1 MSKRKITEQEYLIE
15 QIFNDIRYNNGEQI
29 DEGWFDSLKANV
41 AAGWNGLKQ
50 GVKNTGRRVADA
62 GRTVKQVG
70 KNIGQGVKAAG
81 NLAIGNKEAAMQ
93 NVGNVKKAETK
104 GISNTVSNA
113 ASTAKIN
120 SFSKSILNTVGSYIK
135 AGGNVQELIGAI
147 QELGAANQQA
157 DNTQDSEVK
166 LPPLMTEPIPD
177 DEKSRPIVAK
187 QNTNQGQPQAPKLT
201 GTTSQVPAASKAPAA
216 QTAQQGINNGDNTPD
231 PYAGYEPNAP
241 DWMRNSVENEEIVN
255 SSYDPCINSRGQKIM
270 LNLLK

>member
-50 GVKNTGRRVADA
+50 GVKNTGRHIANA

-70 KNIGQGVKAAG
+70 SNIGQGVKAAG
-81 NLAIGNKEAAMQ
+81 NLAMGDKDAAIQ
-93 NVGNVKKAETK
+93 NVGNVKNATANNKK
-104 GISNTVSNA
+104 ISNTMSNA

-135 AGGNVQELIGAI
+135 AGGDVQELIGAI
-147 QELGAANQQA
+147 QELGDTNLQANNA
-157 DNTQDSEVK
+157 QDSEVE
-166 LPPLMTEPIPD
+166 LPPLITEPIPD
-177 DEKSRPIVAK
+177 DEKSRPIIPKQNAK
-187 QNTNQGQPQAPKLT
+187 QEQPQTPKLT

-216 QTAQQGINNGDNTPD
+216 QRGINNEDNLEDGDNHYN
-231 PYAGYEPNAP
+231 PYAQDPMN
-241 DWMRNSVENEEIVN
+241 NVENEEIVN